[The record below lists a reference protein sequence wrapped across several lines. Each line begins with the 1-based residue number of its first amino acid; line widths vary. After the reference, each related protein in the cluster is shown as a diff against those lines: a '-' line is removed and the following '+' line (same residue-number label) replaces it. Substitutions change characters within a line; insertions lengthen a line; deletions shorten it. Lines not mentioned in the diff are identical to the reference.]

1 MSYSLANLK
10 EKLTRQLAAYIPA
23 AELSQQ
29 SLPLVPEISL
39 LLIEQSYPQSQ
50 LTQEQVQ
57 RIMNYPAYWSFC
69 WGSGQALARYLLDN
83 CALVAGKRVLD
94 FGCGSGVAGIAAVM
108 AGASEVVACDI
119 DEDAIL
125 ASQANAQINGVSMM
139 YSGDFFADQQHYDVI
154 LVADVLYD
162 RENLPLLDAFLTR
175 ADQVLVA
182 DSRVKDFSVPGYCH
196 IGHQRATTVP
206 DLAESEAFSHINLYL
221 GDSA

>member
-1 MSYSLANLK
+1 MSYSLANLQ
-10 EKLTRQLAAYIPA
+10 EKLTHQLAEYIPA
-23 AELSQQ
+23 AELARQ

-50 LTQEQVQ
+50 LTQDQVQ

-83 CALVAGKRVLD
+83 RGLVTGKRVLD
-94 FGCGSGVAGIAAVM
+94 FGCGSGVAGIAAAM
-108 AGASEVVACDI
+108 AGAAEVVACDI

-125 ASQANAQINGVSMM
+125 ASKANARINGVSMT
-139 YSGDFFADQQHYDVI
+139 YSGDFFADQQQYDLI

-162 RENLPLLDAFLTR
+162 RENLPLLEAFLAR
-175 ADQVLVA
+175 ADRVLVA
-182 DSRVKDFSVPGYCH
+182 DSRVKDFSVPGYIH
-196 IGHQRATTVP
+196 IGQQRATTVP

-221 GDSA
+221 GSPR